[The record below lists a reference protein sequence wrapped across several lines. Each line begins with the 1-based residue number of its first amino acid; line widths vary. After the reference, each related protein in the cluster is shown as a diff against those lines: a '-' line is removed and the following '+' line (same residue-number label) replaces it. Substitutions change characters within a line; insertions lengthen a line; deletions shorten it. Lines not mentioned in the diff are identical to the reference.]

1 MKKENVKLKK
11 KIYSTFMWFCLLWWE
26 KYLQHSAKIKQNIQ
40 CLDYGIEVQW
50 KEKNEEQIN

>member
-11 KIYSTFMWFCLLWWE
+11 KIYSTFVWFCLLWWE

-50 KEKNEEQIN
+50 